1 MKLILSRKGFDSG
14 YGGYPSP
21 ILPDGRPVSL
31 PIPDRDGIPYSDL
44 RVNDDL
50 PFSDLMRQLGIV
62 RIRAGPD
69 AGLALDDARAH
80 LDPDVAPLVID
91 RLPGW
96 LPCFGQV
103 GGPQGHLR
111 NQRVGPGDLFLF
123 FGWFRRTVGPPS
135 GLRYDKTTPAF
146 QALWAYF
153 EIGHVFNVAA
163 TPDPPDWAAY
173 HQHFASRDRPRFAK
187 PSNRVYVATLRLSW
201 APELPGA
208 GTLGAFRPVHRLSRA
223 TGPASLW
230 DLPEAFHPSRT
241 SLPLTFHGSL
251 ARWTVQGPRVL
262 LDAAKRGQEFVVQ
275 STPGIRSWVEQ
286 LLLC

>member
-1 MKLILSRKGFDSG
+1 MRLILSRKGFDSG

-31 PIPDRDGIPYSDL
+31 PIPDRDGIPYSAL

-50 PFSDLMRQLGIV
+50 SFSDLMRQLGIS
-62 RIRAGPD
+62 RIRAGRN
-69 AGLALDDARAH
+69 GRLELDGARAH
-80 LDPDVAPLVID
+80 LDPDVAPGAID

-111 NQRVGPGDLFLF
+111 NQGVGPGDLFLF
-123 FGWFRRTVGPPS
+123 FGWFRRTVETPG
-135 GLRYDKTTPAF
+135 GLRYDKSEGF
-146 QALWAYF
+146 QALWGYL
-153 EIGHVFNVAA
+153 EVGKVLSVAA

-187 PSNRVYVATLRLSW
+187 PSNTVYVATPRLSW
-201 APELPGA
+201 AAELPGA
-208 GTLGAFRPVHRLSRA
+208 GTFGSFRPVHRLTCA
-223 TGPASLW
+223 AGPASLW

-241 SLPLTFHGSL
+241 AAPLTFHGSP
-251 ARWTVQGPRVL
+251 ARWAVQGSRVL
-262 LDAAKRGQEFVVQ
+262 LDAAKQGQEFVVAA
-275 STPGIRSWVEQ
+275 TPGIRRWVAD
-286 LLLC
+286 LLPV